1 MKKMINVITGK
12 EVKMGEVVTFERK
25 DPFYEWKIK
34 VTLDP
39 YIAEDLVE
47 GGLIKIEEEI
57 SFSDVIESILKR
69 NNISRDYFDLVTEWL
84 EKTNVGALLNI
95 YLREVAMILDDKYED
110 HISKSERLF
119 VVDSTNGVIKEIPKD
134 GILTYNTFA
143 AFRTYEDAVLACK
156 ALKPVFK
163 GIYGKK
169 SK

>member
-1 MKKMINVITGK
+1 MKKMINVLTGK
-12 EVKMGEVVTFERK
+12 EVKFGEVVTFEKK
-25 DPFYEWKIK
+25 DHLYEWKIK

-39 YIAEDLVE
+39 HIAEDLIE

-57 SFSDVIESILKR
+57 DFSDVIDSLVER
-69 NNISRDYFDLVTEWL
+69 HNISHDYFDLIVSWL
-84 EKTNVGALLNI
+84 EKSNVGALLDI
-95 YLREVAMILDDKYED
+95 YLREVAMMLDDKYED
-110 HISKSERLF
+110 HISKSEKLF

-134 GILTYNTFA
+134 HIITYNTFA

-169 SK
+169 K

>member
-1 MKKMINVITGK
+1 MKKMINVLTGK
-12 EVKMGEVVTFERK
+12 EVKFGEVVTFEKK
-25 DPFYEWKIK
+25 DPLYEWKIK

-39 YIAEDLVE
+39 HIAEDLIE

-57 SFSDVIESILKR
+57 DFSDVIDSLVER
-69 NNISRDYFDLVTEWL
+69 YNISHDYFDLIVSWL
-84 EKTNVGALLNI
+84 EKSNVGALLNI
-95 YLREVAMILDDKYED
+95 YLREVAMMLDDKYED
-110 HISKSERLF
+110 HISKSEKLF

-134 GILTYNTFA
+134 NIITYNTFA

-169 SK
+169 K